1 MRASYYYLSN
11 YKNYANDACRSEIQ
25 NFCSLNETDS
35 GLFMEAIFYI
45 CNKHAPVR
53 KKIPSYKRMIKELQ
67 NAIMKTS
74 RYRNKL
80 LNSKRQTSR
89 EIYKSQ

>member
-11 YKNYANDACRSEIQ
+11 YKNYENDACRSEIQ

-53 KKIPSYKRMIKELQ
+53 KKYLRTNE
-67 NAIMKTS
+67 
-74 RYRNKL
+74 
-80 LNSKRQTSR
+80 
-89 EIYKSQ
+89 